1 MTTGGSGVIKLKDIP
16 VVPLG
21 PGSQPEEADGARL
34 EYIDL
39 PKGISTYSRPDT
51 PEADEVRD
59 LMGAREAMD
68 WLRAALARYD
78 PEGEP
83 VMANISRLDEE
94 NRDLVNQILGDGEVS
109 AKFSGV
115 VKARMQESVLAGIW
129 RTFYLD
135 EDDNITHDLI
145 EVGDVP
151 YLVRMPAS
159 AERNP
164 TARFRKFEPPEGVAN
179 AMPLLT
185 EIADFAD
192 KFPLT
197 RRPHSINLT
206 LLPLSDEDTEFLAEA
221 LGKGPVDI
229 LSRGYGDCRVASTAV
244 RNVWRVRYYNSVGTL
259 ILDSIEIIDVPG
271 VACAALEDIQDSRE
285 RLDDILE
292 PYWKDIG

>member
-1 MTTGGSGVIKLKDIP
+1 MKLRDIP

-21 PGSQPEEADGARL
+21 PGSQPEESDGAQL
-34 EYIDL
+34 EYIAM
-39 PKGISTYSRPDT
+39 PRGVSTYSRPDT
-51 PEADEVRD
+51 PEPEEVRD
-59 LMGAREAMD
+59 LLGAREAMD
-68 WLRAALARYD
+68 WLRNALDRYD

-83 VMANISRLDEE
+83 VMANISRLDET

-109 AKFSGV
+109 ARFNGV
-115 VKARMQESVLAGIW
+115 VRARMQESVLAGVW

-159 AERNP
+159 AEP
-164 TARFRKFEPPEGVAN
+164 DAASRFRKFKAPEGVSN

-185 EIADFAD
+185 EIAEYAS

-206 LLPLSDEDTEFLAEA
+206 LLPLSKEDVEFLEEA
-221 LGKGPVDI
+221 LGQGPVDV
-229 LSRGYGDCRVASTAV
+229 LSRGYGDCRVGSTAV
-244 RNVWRVRYYNSVGTL
+244 PNVWWVRYYNSVGTL
-259 ILDSIEIIDVPG
+259 ILNSIEIIDVPG
-271 VACAALEDIQDSRE
+271 VACAAQEDIQDSKE

-292 PYWKDIG
+292 PYWSDMA

>member
-1 MTTGGSGVIKLKDIP
+1 MTKLKDIP
-16 VVPLG
+16 VIPLG
-21 PGSQPEEADGARL
+21 PGSQPEESDGAQL

-39 PKGISTYSRPDT
+39 PKEVRTYSRPDI
-51 PEADEVRD
+51 PEPEEVRD
-59 LMGAREAMD
+59 LLGAREAMD
-68 WLRAALARYD
+68 WLRKAIANYD

-83 VMANISRLDEE
+83 VMANISRLDET

-109 AKFSGV
+109 ARFQGV
-115 VKARMQESVLAGIW
+115 VRARMQESVLAGIW

-135 EDDNITHDLI
+135 EDDNLTHDLI

-151 YLVRMPAS
+151 YLVRMPS
-159 AERNP
+159 SSDP
-164 TARFRKFEPPEGVAN
+164 DPMARLRRQKPPEGVAN
-179 AMPLLT
+179 ALPLIT
-185 EIADFAD
+185 EITDYAAR
-192 KFPLT
+192 FPLT

-206 LLPLSDEDTEFLAEA
+206 LLPLSEEDLEFLETI

-244 RNVWRVRYYNSVGTL
+244 PNVWRVRYYNSMGTL

-271 VACAALEDIQDSRE
+271 VACAAREDIEDSGG

-292 PYWKDIG
+292 PYWKDLN

>member
-1 MTTGGSGVIKLKDIP
+1 MIKLKDIP

-21 PGSQPEEADGARL
+21 PGSQPEESDGAKL

-39 PKGISTYSRPDT
+39 PKGISTYARPHT
-51 PEADEVRD
+51 PEPDEVRD
-59 LMGAREAMD
+59 LTGAREAMD
-68 WLRAALARYD
+68 WLRKAIAQYD

-83 VMANISRLDEE
+83 VMANIGRLDGE
-94 NRDLVNQILGDGEVS
+94 NRELVNQILGDGEVS

-115 VKARMQESVLAGIW
+115 VRARMQESILAGIW

-159 AERNP
+159 SDPNP
-164 TARFRKFEPPEGVAN
+164 AGRFRKFKAPEGVAN

-185 EIADFAD
+185 EIADSAA

-206 LLPLSDEDTEFLAEA
+206 MLPLSTEDLAFLDEA

-244 RNVWRVRYYNSVGTL
+244 PNVWWVRYYNSVGTL
-259 ILDSIEIIDVPG
+259 ILNSIEIIDVPG
-271 VACAALEDIQDSRE
+271 VACAAVEDIQESGE

-292 PYWKDIG
+292 PYWKDIS